1 MDLLMPMNFGMRH
14 WEYQS
19 FLVLP
24 TDPENA
30 AQPGSRVTATKWA
43 KGELYLEDAIDDDPD
58 AVGTLV
64 FPTPNGSI
72 KLAVKVILKEGSES
86 ANFEAIGEV
95 KDSTS
100 PAVNGASYALVGW
113 ASQGVDGRVDK
124 ITGSVRA
131 LRGSDAQ
138 PGKDLSKMPIGTV
151 GLFMITNPK

>member
-1 MDLLMPMNFGMRH
+1 MPMNFGMRH

-43 KGELYLEDAIDDDPD
+43 KGQLYLEDAIDDDLD

-64 FPTPNGSI
+64 FPTPKGSI

-95 KDSTS
+95 KDSSS
-100 PAVNGASYALVGW
+100 PVNGASYTLVGW
-113 ASQGVDGRVDK
+113 ASQDVDGRVDK

-131 LRGSDAQ
+131 LRGSNAQ
-138 PGKDLSKMPIGTV
+138 PDIELGQQPIGTV
-151 GLFMITNPK
+151 GLFTITNPK

>member
-1 MDLLMPMNFGMRH
+1 MSMNFGMRH

-30 AQPGSRVTATKWA
+30 AQPGSTITAKKWA

-58 AVGTLV
+58 AVGKLV
-64 FPTPNGSI
+64 FPTPRGSI
-72 KLAVKVILKEGSES
+72 ELVVKVVLKEESES

-95 KDSTS
+95 KDMAS
-100 PAVNGASYALVGW
+100 PVNGACYTLIGW

-131 LRGSDAQ
+131 LRGTNAK
-138 PGKDLSKMPIGTV
+138 PNEDLGGQPIGTV
-151 GLFMITNPK
+151 GLFTITNPR

>member
-24 TDPENA
+24 TDSEND

-64 FPTPNGSI
+64 FPTPKGSI
-72 KLAVKVILKEGSES
+72 KLAVKVMLKEGSES

-100 PAVNGASYALVGW
+100 PVNGASYTLVGW
-113 ASQGVDGRVDK
+113 ASQGMDGRVDK

-131 LRGSDAQ
+131 LRGSNAQ
-138 PGKDLSKMPIGTV
+138 PDKELGQMPIGTV
-151 GLFMITNPK
+151 GLFTITNPK

>member
-1 MDLLMPMNFGMRH
+1 MPMNFGMRH

-30 AQPGSRVTATKWA
+30 AQPGSTITAKKWA

-64 FPTPNGSI
+64 FPTPQGSII
-72 KLAVKVILKEGSES
+72 KLAVKVVLKEESES
-86 ANFEAIGEV
+86 ANFEAIGKVE
-95 KDSTS
+95 DNAS
-100 PAVNGASYALVGW
+100 PSNGACYALVGW

-131 LRGSDAQ
+131 LRGSNAQ
-138 PGKDLSKMPIGTV
+138 PDRDLGQMPIGTV
-151 GLFMITNPK
+151 GLFTITNPR

>member
-1 MDLLMPMNFGMRH
+1 MPMNFGMRH

-24 TDPENA
+24 TDSEND

-64 FPTPNGSI
+64 FPTPKGSI
-72 KLAVKVILKEGSES
+72 KLAVKVMLKEGSES

-100 PAVNGASYALVGW
+100 PVNGASYTLVGW
-113 ASQGVDGRVDK
+113 ASQGMDGRVDK

-131 LRGSDAQ
+131 LRGSNAQ
-138 PGKDLSKMPIGTV
+138 PDKELGQMPIGTV
-151 GLFMITNPK
+151 GLFTITNPK